1 MTAATSILPTSS
13 TAAASA
19 GTSALGTSAASV
31 AQNYTTFLKMLTT
44 QLRNQDPLNPVDTNQ
59 FTQELVQFSQVEQQL
74 QTNSQ
79 LGTLISLQQTSQ
91 ATAALSFVGK
101 TVTFSSPTAQMSNGQ
116 ASWALASSKPA
127 TANIIVKSSTG
138 QTVFSTAMALN
149 TGSNSFVWNGQGND
163 GSQFPDGAYTIGVTA
178 TDANGQTTAVSTQ
191 ASGVVSSVDV
201 SKTPPTLSIG
211 NQSFTLDKITSIS

>member
-19 GTSALGTSAASV
+19 GTSAASV

-44 QLRNQDPLNPVDTNQ
+44 QLQNQDPLNPVDTNQ

-79 LGTLISLQQTSQ
+79 LGTLISVEQTNQ

-101 TVTFSSPTAQMSNGQ
+101 TVTFNSTTAQMTNSQ
-116 ASWALASSKPA
+116 ANWSLASNSPA
-127 TANIIVKSSTG
+127 TA
-138 QTVFSTAMALN
+138 
-149 TGSNSFVWNGQGND
+149 
-163 GSQFPDGAYTIGVTA
+163 
-178 TDANGQTTAVSTQ
+178 
-191 ASGVVSSVDV
+191 
-201 SKTPPTLSIG
+201 
-211 NQSFTLDKITSIS
+211 